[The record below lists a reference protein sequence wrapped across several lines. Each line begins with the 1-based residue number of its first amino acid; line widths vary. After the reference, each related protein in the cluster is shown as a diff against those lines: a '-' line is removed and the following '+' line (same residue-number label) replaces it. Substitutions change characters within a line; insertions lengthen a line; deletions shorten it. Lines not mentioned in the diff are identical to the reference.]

1 MQLLV
6 AANKAYCQSLK
17 NEAETL
23 ARAGKALE
31 ASEVLDL
38 SSASESDWEGDF
50 YGPSH
55 IFYSMPPP
63 EKLGA
68 TTKRIDGEK
77 GGKYNRIKG
86 PGERDQ
92 TQERRLKKVKEISE
106 SMNMKSIANFFTAA
120 PKKKM
125 NSNKCIFRWGKPR
138 VQPRCPL

>member
-31 ASEVLDL
+31 AGEVLDL

-55 IFYSMPPP
+55 IFYSMQPP

-68 TTKRIDGEK
+68 TTKRIDGQK
-77 GGKYNRIKG
+77 GGKYN
-86 PGERDQ
+86 
-92 TQERRLKKVKEISE
+92 
-106 SMNMKSIANFFTAA
+106 FF
-120 PKKKM
+120 
-125 NSNKCIFRWGKPR
+125 
-138 VQPRCPL
+138 LY